1 MAETG
6 NYEVGS
12 AYVTVKPKTDDFG
25 KDLKSQVVPA
35 LDDAGKEGGRR
46 LGEGLRD
53 GVSAK
58 AVAIGNLISEAVMAA
73 GRAAADALGQTM
85 QQAFEG
91 FARFEQLEGGIDIL
105 FGDNAAQVLENAQ
118 RAFETAGVS
127 ANDYM
132 TNVTSFSAALLNS
145 LGGDTAE
152 AARLADMAIVD
163 MSDNV
168 NTFGTDIEMVQRA
181 YQGFARNNYM
191 MLDNLSLGF
200 AGTRQGMEE
209 LLKAAEEISGVHYDI
224 SSLADVYEAIHVVQT
239 EMGITGKTAAEAAS
253 TVEGSLASFSAAWS
267 NWLTEMGK
275 PDADLDRVTDD
286 LVKAFEAAASNV
298 IPAFGR
304 ILLASA
310 KALPR
315 LIADAFAGLPGIISD
330 ALTTL
335 ASQADANGV
344 LTPIAEAF
352 INIGQFAATAFET
365 VGQLFEQMQP
375 QMQPFLDVVAAIG
388 SAIAET
394 ILPAV
399 IQLIGCGIVGFIAGV
414 AAAISGV
421 LALLGDIVTFV
432 QGIPGAVMGAF
443 EAIGSGVTS
452 AFETAANAIITAI
465 DGVVSYFSEIPGKI
479 VGFFSG
485 IASDIGSAFSG
496 IKLPGLHFEG
506 SLNPADWLTTGKLP
520 SIAFYATGGI
530 VDAPHLGVVGEAGP
544 EAIVPLSPQRL
555 QPFGDAVADAMD
567 GRGRT
572 TNVYIDGAKVNSDEA
587 VEELFYN
594 FMRELSRLNSMGAVA
609 YG

>member
-224 SSLADVYEAIHVVQT
+224 SSLADVYEAIHH
-239 EMGITGKTAAEAAS
+239 
-253 TVEGSLASFSAAWS
+253 
-267 NWLTEMGK
+267 
-275 PDADLDRVTDD
+275 
-286 LVKAFEAAASNV
+286 
-298 IPAFGR
+298 
-304 ILLASA
+304 
-310 KALPR
+310 
-315 LIADAFAGLPGIISD
+315 
-330 ALTTL
+330 TT
-335 ASQADANGV
+335 SH
-344 LTPIAEAF
+344 
-352 INIGQFAATAFET
+352 
-365 VGQLFEQMQP
+365 
-375 QMQPFLDVVAAIG
+375 AI
-388 SAIAET
+388 
-394 ILPAV
+394 
-399 IQLIGCGIVGFIAGV
+399 
-414 AAAISGV
+414 
-421 LALLGDIVTFV
+421 
-432 QGIPGAVMGAF
+432 
-443 EAIGSGVTS
+443 
-452 AFETAANAIITAI
+452 
-465 DGVVSYFSEIPGKI
+465 
-479 VGFFSG
+479 
-485 IASDIGSAFSG
+485 
-496 IKLPGLHFEG
+496 
-506 SLNPADWLTTGKLP
+506 
-520 SIAFYATGGI
+520 
-530 VDAPHLGVVGEAGP
+530 
-544 EAIVPLSPQRL
+544 
-555 QPFGDAVADAMD
+555 
-567 GRGRT
+567 
-572 TNVYIDGAKVNSDEA
+572 
-587 VEELFYN
+587 
-594 FMRELSRLNSMGAVA
+594 
-609 YG
+609 